1 MPRAS
6 SEKRARLSGF
16 VLLAVTPLRG
26 ICGIRGIR
34 LVSQT
39 GGFSS
44 GRMHLNLPQDDLK
57 SMVFF
62 GENAFQDA
70 FQTTILEEN
79 WPRRC
84 PK

>member
-6 SEKRARLSGF
+6 SEKRARLSGV
-16 VLLAVTPLRG
+16 VLLAVTPR
-26 ICGIRGIR
+26 R
-34 LVSQT
+34 LSGSAACVACVFQT

-44 GRMHLNLPQDDLK
+44 GRMRLNLPQDDLK

>member
-1 MPRAS
+1 MLRAS

-16 VLLAVTPLRG
+16 VLLAVTPRRF
-26 ICGIRGIR
+26 IRMIR
-34 LVSQT
+34 RVFPSC
-39 GGFSS
+39 GFSS
-44 GRMHLNLPQDDLK
+44 GRMRLNLPQDDLK